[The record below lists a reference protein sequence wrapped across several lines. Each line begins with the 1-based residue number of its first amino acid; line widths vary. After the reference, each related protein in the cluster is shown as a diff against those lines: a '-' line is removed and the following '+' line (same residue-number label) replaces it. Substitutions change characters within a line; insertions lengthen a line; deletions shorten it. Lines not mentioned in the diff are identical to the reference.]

1 MIQKSP
7 ELDLRVISSTQACS
21 VNCRSEQDRTA
32 EPVARLCSEHM
43 SEEREEQERTDRDR
57 ERSEE
62 AHWRA
67 AEAAAEGE
75 DPPSRERSR
84 RHSEEDDWEN
94 EGGALDQES
103 DQGADDAKQD

>member
-1 MIQKSP
+1 M
-7 ELDLRVISSTQACS
+7 R
-21 VNCRSEQDRTA
+21 
-32 EPVARLCSEHM
+32 
-43 SEEREEQERTDRDR
+43 EEREEQDRADRDR
-57 ERSEE
+57 ERSVE

-94 EGGALDQES
+94 EGGALDRET
-103 DQGADDAKQD
+103 DQSPDGAKED